1 MPLNALS
8 SHLWNV
14 KGNTFRFHLRTW
26 GWADG
31 IWTSRW
37 RSGHHQEPGRLFPRT
52 RKEGSQ
58 RRVRTVFKEKR
69 KSSKA
74 EKWPWA
80 SDTQE
85 PQTVNR
91 RTSQESTE
99 GQSRHRQHS
108 VTLALWDE
116 TWEWCQQSGLCGTR
130 WTWTWDRTGLRLDD
144 HLLGVLEMGFFQTS
158 SLCFSSS
165 TLHPSP
171 PCSGPRKLIYVSCIR
186 GILALWIQLGSE
198 NRKPQL
204 ETGDGEENEVGISL
218 PPACL
223 LVGSPWGFCV
233 PWLKVT
239 ASLRGPCQHSFL
251 LQDRHSS
258 LPSKP
263 RDDNNWTLPHNNTE
277 RGEQVGVEI
286 KQDWLWVDS
295 Y

>member
-8 SHLWNV
+8 SHLWNI
-14 KGNTFRFHLRTW
+14 KGNTFRFRLRTW

-37 RSGHHQEPGRLFPRT
+37 CSGHHQDPGRLFPRT

-85 PQTVNR
+85 PQTVSR

-99 GQSRHRQHS
+99 GQSRHRQCS

-116 TWEWCQQSGLCGTR
+116 TWEWCQQSGLCGAR

-144 HLLGVLEMGFFQTS
+144 HLVGGVRDGIFPDILPLLFQLYSPPFSTLLWAQEIDLRNLHQRNSCPLDPVRFWEQEAPARDWRWGGEWGWDIPAPCLPSYGITLGFLC
-158 SLCFSSS
+158 SLAEGHSSS
-165 TLHPSP
+165 KGT
-171 PCSGPRKLIYVSCIR
+171 VS
-186 GILALWIQLGSE
+186 
-198 NRKPQL
+198 
-204 ETGDGEENEVGISL
+204 T
-218 PPACL
+218 
-223 LVGSPWGFCV
+223 
-233 PWLKVT
+233 
-239 ASLRGPCQHSFL
+239 
-251 LQDRHSS
+251 
-258 LPSKP
+258 
-263 RDDNNWTLPHNNTE
+263 
-277 RGEQVGVEI
+277 
-286 KQDWLWVDS
+286 
-295 Y
+295 